1 MANNIVNSIESFKS
15 LFTSL
20 NISST
25 LKEVGFNKK
34 SNFSYYKTYNDD
46 IIIAETDL
54 NSELKFICYAYLFD
68 ELIKEL
74 PPYIKI
80 SESSYV
86 PSGPFSEKWI
96 KVSDIVD
103 EDETDFVANFEFYYA
118 DENSFVIR
126 YAFRGKVV
134 ALRIDSKGKYCNLVL
149 FGDSPADVAAKMVLY
164 LISEDVINFI
174 K

>member
-1 MANNIVNSIESFKS
+1 MENNIVNSLESFKN

-20 NISST
+20 NISSA

-54 NSELKFICYAYLFD
+54 NSEQEFICYAYLFD

-74 PPYIKI
+74 PPYIKLTKNN
-80 SESSYV
+80 YV
-86 PSGPFSEKWI
+86 PDAPFSEKWVKI
-96 KVSDIVD
+96 SDIVD
-103 EDETDFVANFEFYYA
+103 EYETDFVANFEFYYS

-134 ALRIDSKGKYCNLVL
+134 ALRINSKGKYCNLVL

-164 LISEDVINFI
+164 LITEEIINLR